1 MNKLGKMI
9 KIDDLR
15 SVWPHEARNFTKWLA
30 EEENLS
36 LLGDTIGIDLEVEET
51 ESSVGGFNVDIYA
64 KEVGT
69 ERSVIIENQ
78 LEDTNHEHLGKL
90 ITYAS
95 GKGAEVVVWIVKQAR
110 DEHRQAIEWLNQH
123 TDDKIVFFLLEIEL
137 WQIGNSEKAPR
148 FNIVEKPNDWS
159 KTMKLKEELLS
170 GTKLLKFNFWTGF
183 NEAMSNN
190 KDFTY
195 YFRSRKVYPQHWYN
209 LRVGSA
215 AYHISLTINTQ
226 KQSIGAEIYID
237 NDKDLFKQFKEH
249 CDEISKMLNSQVEWI
264 EAEKACR
271 ILITN
276 NINPC
281 ERDNWPKA
289 YEWFLEKAIV
299 YKNIA
304 AKFGE

>member
-15 SVWPHEARNFTKWLA
+15 SVWPHEALDFTKWLA

-36 LLGDTIGIDLEVEET
+36 LLGDTIGIELCLVER
-51 ESSVGGFNVDIYA
+51 ESSVGSFNVDIYA

-69 ERSVIIENQ
+69 ERNVIIENQ
-78 LEDTNHEHLGKL
+78 LEDTDHDHLGKL

-95 GKGAEVVVWIVKQAR
+95 GKGAEVVVWIVKRAR
-110 DEHRQAIEWLNQH
+110 DEHRQAIEWLNQKIG
-123 TDDKIVFFLLEIEL
+123 DKIDFFLLEIEL

-148 FNIVEKPNDWS
+148 FNIVEKPNYWS
-159 KTMKLKEELLS
+159 KTMKLKEELS
-170 GTKLLKFNFWTGF
+170 GSKLFKFDFWTGF
-183 NEAMSNN
+183 NEAMNDN
-190 KDFTY
+190 KDFLSH
-195 YFRSRKVYPQHWYN
+195 FRLRKALAEDWYG
-209 LRVGSA
+209 LSIGSSV
-215 AYHISLTINTQ
+215 YHIELKVKTKEQNIA
-226 KQSIGAEIYID
+226 AEIYIK
-237 NDKDLFKQFKEH
+237 NNRELFEQFRKH
-249 CDEISKMLNSQVEWI
+249 SDEISKMLNSEVEWL
-264 EAEKACR
+264 ETDTRYR
-271 ILITN
+271 IIITN

>member
-15 SVWPHEARNFTKWLA
+15 SVWPHEALDFTKWLA

-36 LLGDTIGIDLEVEET
+36 LLGDTIGIELYLVER
-51 ESSVGGFNVDIYA
+51 ESSVGSFNVDIYA

-69 ERSVIIENQ
+69 ERNVIIENQ
-78 LEDTNHEHLGKL
+78 LEDTDHDHLGKL

-95 GKGAEVVVWIVKQAR
+95 GKGAEVVVWIVKRAR
-110 DEHRQAIEWLNQH
+110 DEHRQAIEWLNQKIG
-123 TDDKIVFFLLEIEL
+123 DKIDFFLLEIEL

-148 FNIVEKPNDWS
+148 FNIVEKPNYWS
-159 KTMKLKEELLS
+159 KTMKLKEELS
-170 GTKLLKFNFWTGF
+170 GSKLFKFDFWTSF
-183 NEAMSNN
+183 NEAMNDN
-190 KDFTY
+190 KDFLSH
-195 YFRSRKVYPQHWYN
+195 FRLRKALAEDWYG
-209 LRVGSA
+209 LSIGSSV
-215 AYHISLTINTQ
+215 YHIELKVKTKEQNIA
-226 KQSIGAEIYID
+226 AEIYIK
-237 NDKDLFKQFKEH
+237 NNRELFEQFRNH
-249 CDEISKMLNSQVEWI
+249 SDEISKMLNSEVEWL
-264 EAEKACR
+264 ETDTRYR
-271 ILITN
+271 IIITN

-299 YKNIA
+299 YKNIV